1 MFYLLKHLLHL
12 ILVIYKLKCNNLIF
26 NEIMVF
32 NALYV
37 CLLHSRFIENHP
49 IWILEDGPIISEWFC
64 YSWYQSQIG
73 AKHTL
78 KHLKITTTL
87 CWWGSLS
94 PYKEYNS
101 LLRWQANL
109 FGIASTK
116 VCGDLDVLVFFLVYE
131 IIWLFLV
138 LVELLGIL
146 YDSCLFMKV
155 WLFVL
160 SL

>member
-1 MFYLLKHLLHL
+1 MPLIIEWNASANMFYLLKHLLHL

-26 NEIMVF
+26 NETMV
-32 NALYV
+32 
-37 CLLHSRFIENHP
+37 FIENHP

-64 YSWYQSQIG
+64 YSWYLSQIG

-109 FGIASTK
+109 FGIASMK
-116 VCGDLDVLVFFLVYE
+116 VCSDLDVLVFFLVYE
-131 IIWLFLV
+131 IIWMFLV